1 MDNITIIYI
10 SLSGNTTDFVERLS
24 KYCKIEKGI
33 NVTSINIK
41 EYDGEYLIR
50 EPFVSILPSYLEG
63 GNGIHNGYQEI
74 LTTKLGDFIAANA
87 NYQQCYGIIGS
98 GNRNFNKQFCLTA
111 YQYAERFQFPV
122 IDEFEL
128 RGSNADIIRIAESII
143 THRNAFLEN
152 QQEAN

>member
-1 MDNITIIYI
+1 MDNLTIIYI

-24 KYCKIEKGI
+24 NYCKMERGI

-41 EYDGEYLIR
+41 EYKGEYLIR

-74 LTTKLGDFIAANA
+74 LTTKLGDFIAANDNA
-87 NYQQCYGIIGS
+87 QYCYGIIGS

-128 RGSNADIIRIAESII
+128 RGSDDDIIRIADSII
-143 THRNAFLEN
+143 TQRNAFIDK
-152 QQEAN
+152 QEAE

>member
-1 MDNITIIYI
+1 M
-10 SLSGNTTDFVERLS
+10 ERR
-24 KYCKIEKGI
+24 I

-41 EYDGEYLIR
+41 EYKGEYLIR

-74 LTTKLGDFIAANA
+74 LTTKLGDFIAANDNA
-87 NYQQCYGIIGS
+87 QYCYGIIGS

-128 RGSNADIIRIAESII
+128 RGSNDDIIRIADSII
-143 THRNAFLEN
+143 TQRNAFIDK
-152 QQEAN
+152 QEAE